1 MMIIDRGEEALPDDA
16 VIVVHG
22 GAGRSEDIVRAAL
35 RNYHEY
41 RGFRGQ
47 DGAFTI
53 SVFAATEGWTVE
65 RITGVLPQP
74 RFAIAKAGAVRRRL
88 GFSIWPTTIVDPHLS
103 PEMRAMQQVHFDLV
117 LPCQVAVPP
126 GTRFERVED
135 PDLVVAVRVELEAAL
150 VPFRRLFR
158 PRRMKKR

>member
-1 MMIIDRGEEALPDDA
+1 MIIDRGEKALPDDA

-53 SVFAATEGWTVE
+53 SVFAAVEGWTVE
-65 RITGVLPQP
+65 RITAVLPQP
-74 RFAIAKAGAVRRRL
+74 RFALAKAGAVRRRL
-88 GFSIWPTTIVDPHLS
+88 HFPIWPTTIVDPHQS

-117 LPCQVAVPP
+117 LPCGVPIPP
-126 GTRFERVED
+126 GTRFERTED
-135 PDLVVAVRVELEAAL
+135 PDLVATVRLQLEDAV

-158 PRRMKKR
+158 PRRMKER